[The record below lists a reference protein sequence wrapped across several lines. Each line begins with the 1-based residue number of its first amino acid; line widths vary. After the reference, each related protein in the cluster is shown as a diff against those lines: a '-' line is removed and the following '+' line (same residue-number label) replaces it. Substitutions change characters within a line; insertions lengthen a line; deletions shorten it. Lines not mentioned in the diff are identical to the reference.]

1 MEKYISFDFG
11 MLNKYQYYTGVIFR
25 GYTYGTG
32 DAVAGRHAMT
42 IFWPVSKAFSSIGF
56 AVVVDQLL
64 SALEENRRSC
74 EQGPTLLIHEKKT
87 ALLP

>member
-11 MLNKYQYYTGVIFR
+11 MLSKYQYYTGVIFR

-32 DAVAGRHAMT
+32 DAVVKGGRYDHLLAR
-42 IFWPVSKAFSSIGF
+42 FGKPSAAIGF

-64 SALEENRRSC
+64 AALGRQKIAVPV
-74 EQGPTLLIHEKKT
+74 EQGPTLLT
-87 ALLP
+87 L